1 MGRKEENIKKAQTLL
16 HLKDR
21 IRNIGTAA
29 HIDHGKCIGPNAR
42 VWVDGQWLRA
52 VDLWKRFQDE
62 PEVENHQEADV
73 RNVVHASLWTRSID
87 IRTGDTSFAQITH
100 VWRLR
105 AREPLIEIETRDGR
119 RIRTTP
125 EHKFVTAVGHS
136 LSFREARELEPG
148 IMLAVPRRLPSR
160 TDDDG
165 WADLEGEIL
174 ALLASDPRFLFEL
187 TEAGRTLLGVSGK
200 IRGPALLSAARMT
213 GVPFDHL
220 YRLVWRV
227 TYRLTKGRTKSA
239 SPMYLPKRDAMEHVF
254 RFFGLLYGDGDGNG
268 FLHGADELILREAL
282 ATLQG
287 LVPRPAIARHPP
299 RVPRVEMRSK
309 TLLMFLHGVFGYP
322 LRNKAR
328 SMHLPA
334 LLFTAPLPLA
344 AAFVQGYLD
353 ADGTVERGR
362 RAVSASSASES
373 FLDDLQLLLL
383 RFGVR
388 AILDRRAGKTTLYIS
403 GKKNLERIPRFKDSE
418 KAALRD
424 KLEERAGPSYVVDLL
439 PVDWSRLHARSWKTR
454 MYANLEQ
461 RPSAASLLSM
471 VDVDLPA
478 LEPVLNEEV
487 AFVEIRAVRRAIEEY
502 VYDFSVPGPRNF
514 VAEGLFVHNTTLS
527 DSLIA
532 GAGMISEELAGQQ
545 LFMDYD
551 EQEQARGITI
561 NAAIASMVHD
571 FEGGQYLINLIDT
584 PGHVDFG
591 GDVTRAMRAIDG
603 VIILVDSVEGIMPQT
618 ETVIRQA
625 LKERVRPALFINK
638 VDRLVN
644 ELKISPD
651 QMQQR
656 FTKIITEVNN
666 RIRKWLP
673 EDMGEKWMVHVEAGS
688 VAFGSAYH
696 KWALSVPFMKKS
708 GITFKDVY
716 KHCQEGT
723 MKELAKKA
731 PLHSVVLNMVI
742 RHLPNPLEAQ
752 KIRIPII
759 WKGDMESPVG
769 KAMLSVD
776 ENGPVGFMVTKI
788 IVDPQA
794 GEVAAGRLFSG
805 KIRRGQELWVIGMP
819 KPQRAQTVAMIVG
832 PDRIP
837 VDEIDAGNVVAVVGL
852 KDAIAGSTVSD
863 DKEMQTFE
871 KIVHYS
877 DPVVTIAVEAKSTS
891 DLPRLVEA
899 LRLIAK
905 ADPSIVVE
913 INQETGEHLI
923 SGMGEL
929 HLEITIYR
937 VQNDYK
943 IPVTTS
949 PPIVVYREG
958 VRDKGGPFEGKSPN
972 KHNRFYM
979 EVEPLEDK
987 VVQAIRS
994 GEIAS
999 GQRIKDSKALAKKL
1013 EELGMERNESKNV
1026 VWIQDTNMLL
1036 DATKGIQYLHE
1047 TMELIKEAYIEAMG
1061 KGPLAGEKAMGL
1073 KVRLVD
1079 AKLHEDSV
1087 HRGPAQ
1093 VIPAAR
1099 SSIYGA
1105 MVQGGRILL
1114 EPIQKVF
1121 INVPQDFM
1129 GSALGEI
1136 QSRRGVIEDI
1146 NQEGEITVIH
1156 AKAPVAEMFGFASAI
1171 RSATQG
1177 RALWSTENSGFEAVP
1192 GNLQSEVVR
1201 AIRTRKGL
1209 PPEPYDEAYYAA

>member
-1 MGRKEENIKKAQTLL
+1 MGRKEENIKKAQALL
-16 HLKDR
+16 HQKER

-29 HIDHGKCIGPNAR
+29 HIDHGKCLDGSSR
-42 VWVDGQWLRA
+42 VWIDGQWIA
-52 VDLWKRFQDE
+52 AEDLWNQLASL
-62 PEVENHQEADV
+62 PEIPNDLGAQIRDV
-73 RNVVHASLWTRSID
+73 RSRALWTRSID
-87 IRTGDTSFAQITH
+87 LGSGDTLFSQVTH
-100 VWRLR
+100 AWRLP
-105 AREPLIEIETRDGR
+105 ANEPLIEVESRDGR
-119 RIRTTP
+119 TIRTTA
-125 EHKFVTAVGHS
+125 EHPFVIASGHS
-136 LSFREARELEPG
+136 LEFRQANELKTG
-148 IMLAVPRRLPSR
+148 DILVVPRRLPSR
-160 TDDDG
+160 EDG
-165 WADLEGEIL
+165 EDWSALEGAIL
-174 ALLASDPRFLFEL
+174 ERLASHPDFFFYLSSEGKLVIRKDGPIRGDALL
-187 TEAGRTLLGVSGK
+187 TEAVRLGLQPKRVYPLIASIEFHPLKSGS
-200 IRGPALLSAARMT
+200 RASR
-213 GVPFDHL
+213 
-220 YRLVWRV
+220 RV
-227 TYRLTKGRTKSA
+227 
-239 SPMYLPKRDAMEHVF
+239 MLPKRGQIE
-254 RFFGLLYGDGDGNG
+254 RFFWVLGLLYGDGDGQARI
-268 FLHGADELILREAL
+268 HGADLDLLGRALLVLRALSPHASITQQTTRAAYLIPGSNTFLRMLNVA
-282 ATLQG
+282 
-287 LVPRPAIARHPP
+287 
-299 RVPRVEMRSK
+299 
-309 TLLMFLHGVFGYP
+309 FGYP
-322 LRNKAR
+322 LRRKAW
-328 SMHLPA
+328 SIHVPEVLH
-334 LLFTAPLPLA
+334 TAPLPVA

-353 ADGTVERGR
+353 ADGTVEKSRS
-362 RAVSASSASES
+362 AVSATSVSHA
-373 FLDDLQLLLL
+373 FLDELQLLLL

-388 AILDRRAGKTTLYIS
+388 AILDRQRGHSTIYVS
-403 GKKNLERIPRFKDSE
+403 GRTNLSRLPNFSDPSKALLREALERKS
-418 KAALRD
+418 KT
-424 KLEERAGPSYVVDLL
+424 SYVVDLL
-439 PVDWSRLHARSWKTR
+439 PVEWDKLSQSNFKSRF
-454 MYANLEQ
+454 YAKASE
-461 RPSAASLLSM
+461 RPSTHSLLMMADS
-471 VDVDLPA
+471 DLSSVEH
-478 LEPVLNEEV
+478 LLNEEI
-487 AFVEIRAVRRAIEEY
+487 AFVEVEAIREGRSEW
-502 VYDFSVPGPRNF
+502 VYDFSVPGPKNF
-514 VAEGLFVHNTTLS
+514 VAEGFFIHNTTLS

-532 GAGMISEELAGQQ
+532 GAGMMSEELAGTQ
-545 LFMDYD
+545 LFMDFD

-571 FEGGQYLINLIDT
+571 FEGGQFLINLIDT

-603 VIILVDSVEGIMPQT
+603 VIILVDAVEGIMPQT

-644 ELKISPD
+644 ELKISPE

-656 FTKIITEVNN
+656 FAKIITEVNA
-666 RIRKWLP
+666 RILKWLP
-673 EDMGEKWMVHVEAGS
+673 EDMGEKWMVNVEKGS
-688 VAFGSAYH
+688 VAFGSAFH

-716 KHCQEGT
+716 KHCQDGT

-752 KIRIPII
+752 KTRIPII
-759 WKGDMESPVG
+759 WKADLNSPVG
-769 KAMLSVD
+769 KAMMEVD
-776 ENGPVGFMVTKI
+776 ENGPVAYMVTKI

-805 KIRRGQELWVIGMP
+805 KIRRGQELWVSGMP

-863 DKEMQTFE
+863 DKDMQPFE

-891 DLPRLVEA
+891 DLPKLVEA

-905 ADPSIVVE
+905 ADPSIEVE

-937 VQNDYK
+937 IQNDYK

-958 VRDKGGPFEGKSPN
+958 VADKGGPFEGKSPN

-979 EVEPLEDK
+979 EVEPLEQK
-987 VVQAIRS
+987 VVDAIRA

-999 GQRIKDSKALAKKL
+999 GQRIKDSKVLAKKL
-1013 EELGMERNESKNV
+1013 EELGMDRNEAKNV
-1026 VWIQDTNMLL
+1026 VWIRDTNMLV
-1036 DATKGIQYLHE
+1036 DGTKGIQYLHE
-1047 TMELIKEAYIEAMG
+1047 TMELIKEAYIEAMNR
-1061 KGPLAGEKAMGL
+1061 GPLTAEKGMAL

-1105 MVQGGRILL
+1105 MCLAGRSLL

-1129 GSALGEI
+1129 GSAIGEI

-1146 NQEGEITVIH
+1146 TQEGEITVIH
-1156 AKAPVAEMFGFASAI
+1156 AQAPVAEMFGFASAI

-1177 RALWSTENSGFEAVP
+1177 RALWSTENAGFEPVP
-1192 GNLQSEVVR
+1192 SNLQGEVVR
-1201 AIRTRKGL
+1201 SIRTRKGL
-1209 PPEPYDEAYYAA
+1209 PPEPYDAAYYAA

>member
-1 MGRKEENIKKAQTLL
+1 MGRKEENIKKAQALL
-16 HLKDR
+16 HLKER

-29 HIDHGKCIGPNAR
+29 HIDHGK
-42 VWVDGQWLRA
+42 
-52 VDLWKRFQDE
+52 
-62 PEVENHQEADV
+62 
-73 RNVVHASLWTRSID
+73 
-87 IRTGDTSFAQITH
+87 
-100 VWRLR
+100 
-105 AREPLIEIETRDGR
+105 
-119 RIRTTP
+119 
-125 EHKFVTAVGHS
+125 
-136 LSFREARELEPG
+136 
-148 IMLAVPRRLPSR
+148 
-160 TDDDG
+160 
-165 WADLEGEIL
+165 
-174 ALLASDPRFLFEL
+174 
-187 TEAGRTLLGVSGK
+187 
-200 IRGPALLSAARMT
+200 
-213 GVPFDHL
+213 
-220 YRLVWRV
+220 
-227 TYRLTKGRTKSA
+227 
-239 SPMYLPKRDAMEHVF
+239 
-254 RFFGLLYGDGDGNG
+254 
-268 FLHGADELILREAL
+268 
-282 ATLQG
+282 
-287 LVPRPAIARHPP
+287 
-299 RVPRVEMRSK
+299 
-309 TLLMFLHGVFGYP
+309 
-322 LRNKAR
+322 
-328 SMHLPA
+328 
-334 LLFTAPLPLA
+334 
-344 AAFVQGYLD
+344 
-353 ADGTVERGR
+353 
-362 RAVSASSASES
+362 
-373 FLDDLQLLLL
+373 
-383 RFGVR
+383 
-388 AILDRRAGKTTLYIS
+388 
-403 GKKNLERIPRFKDSE
+403 
-418 KAALRD
+418 
-424 KLEERAGPSYVVDLL
+424 
-439 PVDWSRLHARSWKTR
+439 
-454 MYANLEQ
+454 
-461 RPSAASLLSM
+461 
-471 VDVDLPA
+471 
-478 LEPVLNEEV
+478 
-487 AFVEIRAVRRAIEEY
+487 
-502 VYDFSVPGPRNF
+502 
-514 VAEGLFVHNTTLS
+514 TTLS

-625 LKERVRPALFINK
+625 LKERV
-638 VDRLVN
+638 
-644 ELKISPD
+644 
-651 QMQQR
+651 
-656 FTKIITEVNN
+656 
-666 RIRKWLP
+666 
-673 EDMGEKWMVHVEAGS
+673 
-688 VAFGSAYH
+688 
-696 KWALSVPFMKKS
+696 
-708 GITFKDVY
+708 
-716 KHCQEGT
+716 
-723 MKELAKKA
+723 KKA
-731 PLHSVVLNMVI
+731 PLHNVVLNMVI

-805 KIRRGQELWVIGMP
+805 KIRRGQELWVSGMP

-863 DKEMQTFE
+863 DKEMQPFE

-943 IPVTTS
+943 LPVTTS

-958 VRDKGGPFEGKSPN
+958 VRGKGGPFEGKSPN

-979 EVEPLEDK
+979 EVEPLEGKIVD
-987 VVQAIRS
+987 AIRA

-1013 EELGMERNESKNV
+1013 EELGMDRNEAKNV
-1026 VWIQDTNMLL
+1026 VWIQDTNMLI

-1047 TMELIKEAYIEAMG
+1047 TMELIKEAYIEAMNR
-1061 KGPLAGEKAMGL
+1061 GPLAAEKCTAL

-1105 MVQGGRILL
+1105 MVLAGRILL

-1129 GSALGEI
+1129 GSAIGEI
-1136 QSRRGVIEDI
+1136 QSRRGVIDDI
-1146 NQEGEITVIH
+1146 SQEGEITVIH
-1156 AKAPVAEMFGFASAI
+1156 AKAPVSEMFGFASAV

-1177 RALWSTENSGFEAVP
+1177 RALWSTENAGFEAVP
-1192 GNLQSEVVR
+1192 SNLQGEVVR
-1201 AIRTRKGL
+1201 SIRTRKGL
-1209 PPEPYDEAYYAA
+1209 PPEPYDAAYYAS

>member
-1 MGRKEENIKKAQTLL
+1 MGRKEENIKKAQALL
-16 HLKDR
+16 HLKER

-29 HIDHGKCIGPNAR
+29 HIDHGK
-42 VWVDGQWLRA
+42 
-52 VDLWKRFQDE
+52 
-62 PEVENHQEADV
+62 
-73 RNVVHASLWTRSID
+73 
-87 IRTGDTSFAQITH
+87 
-100 VWRLR
+100 
-105 AREPLIEIETRDGR
+105 
-119 RIRTTP
+119 
-125 EHKFVTAVGHS
+125 
-136 LSFREARELEPG
+136 
-148 IMLAVPRRLPSR
+148 
-160 TDDDG
+160 
-165 WADLEGEIL
+165 
-174 ALLASDPRFLFEL
+174 
-187 TEAGRTLLGVSGK
+187 
-200 IRGPALLSAARMT
+200 
-213 GVPFDHL
+213 
-220 YRLVWRV
+220 
-227 TYRLTKGRTKSA
+227 
-239 SPMYLPKRDAMEHVF
+239 
-254 RFFGLLYGDGDGNG
+254 
-268 FLHGADELILREAL
+268 
-282 ATLQG
+282 
-287 LVPRPAIARHPP
+287 
-299 RVPRVEMRSK
+299 
-309 TLLMFLHGVFGYP
+309 
-322 LRNKAR
+322 
-328 SMHLPA
+328 
-334 LLFTAPLPLA
+334 
-344 AAFVQGYLD
+344 
-353 ADGTVERGR
+353 
-362 RAVSASSASES
+362 
-373 FLDDLQLLLL
+373 
-383 RFGVR
+383 
-388 AILDRRAGKTTLYIS
+388 
-403 GKKNLERIPRFKDSE
+403 
-418 KAALRD
+418 
-424 KLEERAGPSYVVDLL
+424 
-439 PVDWSRLHARSWKTR
+439 
-454 MYANLEQ
+454 
-461 RPSAASLLSM
+461 
-471 VDVDLPA
+471 
-478 LEPVLNEEV
+478 
-487 AFVEIRAVRRAIEEY
+487 
-502 VYDFSVPGPRNF
+502 
-514 VAEGLFVHNTTLS
+514 TTLS

-618 ETVIRQA
+618 ET
-625 LKERVRPALFINK
+625 
-638 VDRLVN
+638 
-644 ELKISPD
+644 
-651 QMQQR
+651 
-656 FTKIITEVNN
+656 
-666 RIRKWLP
+666 
-673 EDMGEKWMVHVEAGS
+673 
-688 VAFGSAYH
+688 
-696 KWALSVPFMKKS
+696 
-708 GITFKDVY
+708 
-716 KHCQEGT
+716 
-723 MKELAKKA
+723 
-731 PLHSVVLNMVI
+731 VI

-863 DKEMQTFE
+863 DKEMQAFE

-891 DLPRLVEA
+891 DLPKLVEA
-899 LRLIAK
+899 LRLLAK
-905 ADPSIVVE
+905 ADPSIQVE

-943 IPVTTS
+943 IAVTTS

-958 VRDKGGPFEGKSPN
+958 VRGKGGPLEGKSPN

-979 EVEPLEDK
+979 EVEPLAGKIVD
-987 VVQAIRS
+987 AIRA

-1013 EELGMERNESKNV
+1013 EELGMDRNESKSV
-1026 VWIQDTNMLL
+1026 VWIHDTNMLI

-1105 MVQGGRILL
+1105 TAQVRPTLL

-1129 GSALGEI
+1129 GAAL
-1136 QSRRGVIEDI
+1136 V
-1146 NQEGEITVIH
+1146 
-1156 AKAPVAEMFGFASAI
+1156 
-1171 RSATQG
+1171 
-1177 RALWSTENSGFEAVP
+1177 
-1192 GNLQSEVVR
+1192 
-1201 AIRTRKGL
+1201 
-1209 PPEPYDEAYYAA
+1209 